1 MQSLALSTFC
11 PDIFRILSTV
21 TGVQTVRV
29 AAIQATPVIL
39 DGERSVESPVR
50 VLGEAV
56 AEGAQLWRW
65 G

>member
-1 MQSLALSTFC
+1 
-11 PDIFRILSTV
+11 V

-39 DGERSVESPVR
+39 DGERSVEKPVR

-56 AEGAQLWRW
+56 AERSQLWRW